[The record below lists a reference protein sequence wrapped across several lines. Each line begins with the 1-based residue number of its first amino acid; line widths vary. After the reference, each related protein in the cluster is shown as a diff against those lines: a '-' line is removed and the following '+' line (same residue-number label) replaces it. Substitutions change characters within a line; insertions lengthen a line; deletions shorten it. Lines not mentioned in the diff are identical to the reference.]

1 MSKNNQFDSSR
12 KKRRFNSFL
21 RTIATIL
28 ICVTLCGV
36 ALVFVGGGL
45 NIENPFERDVNDKNL
60 LKVENYF
67 DNRLKDETSKGMK
80 INWKNDGSFSLSG
93 KHVDEDLPDKNVIC
107 YVFTEILLT
116 PGTYTLS
123 AGNKNAAEDTFG
135 VYAQA
140 GDDIWYV
147 EEDQDGTISFTLTE
161 TKTVVIGWFVKNN
174 YRIIYQKV
182 APTLVSGEAA
192 IDFYK

>member
-1 MSKNNQFDSSR
+1 MKIL
-12 KKRRFNSFL
+12 KIVGIVLLCAVMLSFGL
-21 RTIATIL
+21 SI
-28 ICVTLCGV
+28 
-36 ALVFVGGGL
+36 FGGGL

-107 YVFTEILLT
+107 YEFTEILLT

-123 AGNKNAAEDTFG
+123 AGNKNAAKDTFG

-147 EEDQDGTISFTLTE
+147 EGDQDGTISFTLTE

-182 APTLVSGEAA
+182 APTLVSGEAT